1 MFNALAILNA
11 FAILGALIWFGVYF
25 MPFKAWRYRENLD
38 SDPKDEDT
46 DLSRVTVLTPARNEE
61 AEIGTTFSA
70 LRTQGSGFQA
80 ILVDDQST
88 DQTQAV
94 ARAALPSIKIIDGTQ
109 LPSGWTG
116 KLWALEQGRK
126 HVTTPLILLMD
137 ADIRLEPGILKSLI
151 AHQQKHELSFVSL
164 MAFLRMQSFW
174 EKLLIPAY
182 IYFFKLLY
190 PFALGNNP
198 RFKKFAVAA
207 GGCILIE
214 TEVLDKLGGFAA
226 LHDALIDDCTLAK
239 KVKAAGYKTW
249 MGTTHSV
256 TSHRAY
262 DSLNE
267 IWNLVARF
275 AFTYLRYN
283 WILLGVCTIL
293 MFAAYWAIPLALIFS
308 DLPQKWTNFLWLGYA
323 LLFICYYP
331 TVRFYRLNPL
341 WTFLHPFAGTLYM
354 AMTWSS
360 AFRYASGRRS
370 EWKGRTY
377 DQNLVATEAPAKH
390 KKSA

>member
-1 MFNALAILNA
+1 MLNALAILGA
-11 FAILGALIWFGVYF
+11 FIWFGVF
-25 MPFKAWRYRENLD
+25 FQPFKAWRYRENLD
-38 SDPKDEDT
+38 SDPADDNT
-46 DLSRVTVLTPARNEE
+46 DLSCVTVLTPARNEE
-61 AEIGTTFSA
+61 AEIGTTLSA
-70 LRTQGSGFQA
+70 LRAQGTGFQS

-88 DQTQAV
+88 DRTQAE
-94 ARAALPSIKIIDGTQ
+94 ARAALPSVKIIAGTALPDG
-109 LPSGWTG
+109 WAG

-137 ADIRLEPGILKSLI
+137 ADIRLEPGILKTLVK
-151 AHQQKHELSFVSL
+151 HLQKNELSFVSL
-164 MAFLRMQSFW
+164 MAFLRMQNFW

-214 TEVLDKLGGFAA
+214 REVLEKLGGFDA

-262 DSLNE
+262 NNLKE

-283 WILLGVCTIL
+283 WILLAICTGL
-293 MFAAYWAIPLALIFS
+293 LFSAYWAIPLALIFG
-308 DLPQKWTNFLWLGYA
+308 DLSPQWTNFLWMGYA

-341 WTFLHPFAGTLYM
+341 WTFLHPLAGTLYM

-360 AFRYASGRRS
+360 AFRYAKGQRS

-377 DQNLVATEAPAKH
+377 DQNLVATEASEE